1 MKSNYSSWPTIILFL
16 HFKFHFLLLFTALEQ
31 ELYCCAKS
39 AKKITPDRLWHSSL
53 KKQTGQTPCE
63 SGESRPRRTCASAS
77 IRKGDGR
84 GQHPFWP
91 CDPRECGHF
100 CSCYNAWPC
109 LCCSPEGR
117 AQCEWCLFQGLRGVG
132 HMPGE
137 EELVQVVPGPWLI
150 LPLDRLGRSCLF
162 QFSSC
167 PSHLVGERLALVLG
181 CLMSSCGSPFSSE
194 QTSGSEL

>member
-16 HFKFHFLLLFTALEQ
+16 HFKFYFLLLFTALEQ

-100 CSCYNAWPC
+100 CSCCDARPC
-109 LCCSPEGR
+109 LCCSPKGRNVNGVCSRASEGWATGPVMR
-117 AQCEWCLFQGLRGVG
+117 SWYRWCLAR
-132 HMPGE
+132 
-137 EELVQVVPGPWLI
+137 
-150 LPLDRLGRSCLF
+150 D
-162 QFSSC
+162 
-167 PSHLVGERLALVLG
+167 
-181 CLMSSCGSPFSSE
+181 
-194 QTSGSEL
+194 